1 MNSVPDWVWKA
12 MSIFVI
18 PILLWAI
25 NAQLT
30 NQQHELRIGQME
42 QKLSQ
47 TSTIVES
54 QREGLY
60 STKKEIEILK
70 VRIDYVARG
79 IDDIKNILEEKK

>member
-1 MNSVPDWVWKA
+1 MNSIPDWVWKA

-42 QKLSQ
+42 QKLSRN
-47 TSTIVES
+47 STVLES
-54 QREGLY
+54 QKEALY

-79 IDDIKNILEEKK
+79 IDDIKSILKEKK